1 MLGGYLELHKPLM
14 GIRVVLGGYL
24 VHPTFKVLI
33 SWVLRV
39 VKVMMRWL
47 VALILLSHHLC
58 TQISVVQYKA
68 GSMILFFWIDSIPVS
83 PGMFKSRYLPNTGCL
98 FFPTSTSSISASTLQ
113 ASSR

>member
-33 SWVLRV
+33 SWVLGV
-39 VKVMMRWL
+39 VKVMMQWL
-47 VALILLSHHLC
+47 VALLLLSHHLC
-58 TQISVVQYKA
+58 TRISVVQYKA
-68 GSMILFFWIDSIPVS
+68 GSMILDSIPVS